1 MQHPARFEVGMLL
14 LYNMEVG
21 FYHGY
26 HETIPPQV
34 EQQGTQLE
42 TFQQRNLLLQEENS
56 GLKERI
62 HNLERYRH
70 SRKHLVEKEIY
81 TLLG

>member
-1 MQHPARFEVGMLL
+1 MAI
-14 LYNMEVG
+14 N
-21 FYHGY
+21 
-26 HETIPPQV
+26 HESVPPQV

-62 HNLERYRH
+62 HNLERY
-70 SRKHLVEKEIY
+70 V
-81 TLLG
+81 TLTETSG